1 MLRGPSATLLAIA
14 YVVVLA
20 LLGALSMT
28 RRDP

>member
-1 MLRGPSATLLAIA
+1 MLRAGPAILLSLA
-14 YVVVLA
+14 YVGGLA